1 MWWLYEHLETIVV
14 TILTF
19 RYIKTKYIK
28 TALKKD
34 CGLLIRLLIKEVIL
48 YDDKVEIYYNYIDYK
63 RRPDGDNHQAFSFYK
78 DTFTTIVD
86 RKEYYKEAIELK
98 LNLECFCI

>member
-1 MWWLYEHLETIVV
+1 MV
-14 TILTF
+14 TIWTF
-19 RYIKTKYIK
+19 SYIKTKYIK

-34 CGLLIRLLIKEVIL
+34 CVRLIRILIKEVIL

-63 RRPDGDNHQAFSFYK
+63 RRPDGDNHQAFSFYQ

-86 RKEYYKEAIELK
+86 RKEYYKEAITLK
-98 LNLECFCI
+98 LKV